1 MYLYMES
8 VYYQKYLKYKNKF
21 LNLRKQIDEF
31 NYINEDRKI
40 EDFIDPIN
48 KNKYMALRDTL
59 TYLMESDLETKS
71 NTLNKNKY
79 LELNKNHT
87 KYMSKKEEE
96 VAGNN
101 CYKSMDY
108 YRNIISLK
116 RDILALDKKKD
127 KKQIVDLNKQ
137 IVEIRSKISALYN
150 PNVDCN
156 DYGKYNSLVTNASN

>member
-1 MYLYMES
+1 MDS

-21 LNLRKQIDEF
+21 LNLRKQIQEF

-48 KNKYMALRDTL
+48 KNKYLALQSKAI
-59 TYLMESDLETKS
+59 YLNLFDSEGFVNKS
-71 NTLNKNKY
+71 HTSNKNKY
-79 LELNKNHT
+79 LELKKNHT

-96 VAGNN
+96 VAVNN
-101 CYKSMDY
+101 CNKSMDY

-137 IVEIRSKISALYN
+137 IVEIRSKISSLYN